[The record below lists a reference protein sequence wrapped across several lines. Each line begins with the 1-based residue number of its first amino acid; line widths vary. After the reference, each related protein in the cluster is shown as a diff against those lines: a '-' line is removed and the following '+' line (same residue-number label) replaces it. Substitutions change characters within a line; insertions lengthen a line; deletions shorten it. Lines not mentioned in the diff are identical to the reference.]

1 MLKSGFSLLGDGT
14 KFGCD
19 CGDDEDGG
27 RSCSGEDDTDG
38 LGDSCGIDSGLTEG
52 DTEED
57 GEEGI
62 WLVLSGAGMIVL
74 RA

>member
-19 CGDDEDGG
+19 CGDDEDG
-27 RSCSGEDDTDG
+27 DDTDG